1 MMKIDSYTDQEIVR
15 AILNRN
21 TYITKEFLYKKCYPM
36 FKAIHCRYYTDC
48 ETTIDFISEI
58 YIHILSIH
66 PKTGTC
72 KLAGFKFMSSL
83 YSWLK
88 VVSLNYCH
96 CLYAKRVDI
105 DENFNMN
112 DDRISLENR
121 AIDLDVTRLNKSD
134 VRTLLMQMPNARYRK
149 LIELRY
155 VQEKTN
161 EEVAVALDMT
171 MQNYYNKHKLAK
183 IQFYAILKKEG
194 LL

>member
-1 MMKIDSYTDQEIVR
+1 MEIDNYTDQEIVQ
-15 AILNRN
+15 AILDRD
-21 TYITKEFLYKKCYPM
+21 TFVTKEYLYKKCYPM
-36 FKAIHCRYYTDC
+36 FKAIHSRYYTDC
-48 ETTIDFISEI
+48 ETTVDFISEI
-58 YIHILSIH
+58 YVYILSVQ
-66 PKTGTC
+66 PQTGIC

-96 CLYAKRVDI
+96 CLYARRMDVNNNHNI
-105 DENFNMN
+105 D
-112 DDRISLENR
+112 DDRELIEDLSV
-121 AIDLDVTRLNKSD
+121 DLDVSRLDKRD
-134 VRTLLMQMPNARYRK
+134 VQALLMQMPNIRYRK

-161 EEVAVALDMT
+161 EETATALDMT

-183 IQFYAILKKEG
+183 DRFYAVLRKEG

>member
-1 MMKIDSYTDQEIVR
+1 MEIDNYTDQEIVQ
-15 AILNRN
+15 AILDRD
-21 TYITKEFLYKKCYPM
+21 TFVTKEYLYKKCYPM
-36 FKAIHCRYYTDC
+36 FKAIHSRYYTDC

-58 YIHILSIH
+58 YVYILSVQ
-66 PKTGTC
+66 PQTGTC
-72 KLAGFKFMSSL
+72 KLAGFRFMSSL

-96 CLYAKRVDI
+96 CLYAKRMDVNNNHNI
-105 DENFNMN
+105 D
-112 DDRISLENR
+112 DDRELIEDLSV
-121 AIDLDVTRLNKSD
+121 DLDVSRLDKRD
-134 VRTLLMQMPNARYRK
+134 VQALLMQMPNIRYRR

-161 EEVAVALDMT
+161 EETATALDMT

-183 IQFYAILKKEG
+183 AQFYAVLRKEG

>member
-1 MMKIDSYTDQEIVR
+1 
-15 AILNRN
+15 
-21 TYITKEFLYKKCYPM
+21 
-36 FKAIHCRYYTDC
+36 
-48 ETTIDFISEI
+48 
-58 YIHILSIH
+58 
-66 PKTGTC
+66 
-72 KLAGFKFMSSL
+72 MSSL

-112 DDRISLENR
+112 DDRISLENLS
-121 AIDLDVTRLNKSD
+121 IDLDVTRLNKSD

-183 IQFYAILKKEG
+183 TQFYAILKKEG

>member
-1 MMKIDSYTDQEIVR
+1 MEIDNYTDLEIVQ
-15 AILNRN
+15 AILDRD
-21 TYITKEFLYKKCYPM
+21 TFVTKEYLYKKCYPM
-36 FKAIHCRYYTDC
+36 FKAIHSRYYTDC

-58 YIHILSIH
+58 YVYILSVQ
-66 PKTGTC
+66 PQTGTC
-72 KLAGFKFMSSL
+72 KLAGFRFMSSL

-96 CLYAKRVDI
+96 CLYAKRMDVNNNHNI
-105 DENFNMN
+105 D
-112 DDRISLENR
+112 DDRELIEDLSV
-121 AIDLDVTRLNKSD
+121 DLDVSRLDKRD
-134 VRTLLMQMPNARYRK
+134 VQALLMQMPNIRYRR

-161 EEVAVALDMT
+161 EETATALDMT

-183 IQFYAILKKEG
+183 AQFYAVLRKEG

>member
-1 MMKIDSYTDQEIVR
+1 MEIDNYTDQEIVQ
-15 AILNRN
+15 AILDRD
-21 TYITKEFLYKKCYPM
+21 TFVTKEYLYKKCYPM
-36 FKAIHCRYYTDC
+36 FKAIHSRYYTDC

-58 YIHILSIH
+58 YVYILSVH
-66 PKTGTC
+66 PQTGTC
-72 KLAGFKFMSSL
+72 KLAGFRFMSSL

-96 CLYAKRVDI
+96 CLYAKRMDVNNNHNI
-105 DENFNMN
+105 D
-112 DDRISLENR
+112 DDRELIEDLSV
-121 AIDLDVTRLNKSD
+121 DLDVSRLDKRD
-134 VRTLLMQMPNARYRK
+134 VQALLMQMPNIRYRR

-161 EEVAVALDMT
+161 EETATALDMT

-183 IQFYAILKKEG
+183 AQFYAVLRKEG

>member
-1 MMKIDSYTDQEIVR
+1 MEIDNYTDQEIVQ
-15 AILNRN
+15 AILDRD
-21 TYITKEFLYKKCYPM
+21 TFVTKEYLYKKCYPM
-36 FKAIHCRYYTDC
+36 FKAIHSRYYTDC

-58 YIHILSIH
+58 YVYILSVH
-66 PKTGTC
+66 PQTGTC
-72 KLAGFKFMSSL
+72 KLAGFRFMSSL

-96 CLYAKRVDI
+96 CLYAMRMDANNNHNI
-105 DENFNMN
+105 D
-112 DDRISLENR
+112 DDRELIEDLSV
-121 AIDLDVTRLNKSD
+121 DLDVSRLDKRD
-134 VRTLLMQMPNARYRK
+134 VQALLMQMPNIRYRR

-161 EEVAVALDMT
+161 EETATALDMT

-183 IQFYAILKKEG
+183 AQFYAVLRKEG

>member
-1 MMKIDSYTDQEIVR
+1 MEIDNYTDQEIVQ
-15 AILNRN
+15 AILDRD
-21 TYITKEFLYKKCYPM
+21 TFVTKEYLYKKCYPM
-36 FKAIHCRYYTDC
+36 FKAIHSRYYTDC

-58 YIHILSIH
+58 YVYILSVH
-66 PKTGTC
+66 PQTGTC

-96 CLYAKRVDI
+96 CLYAKRMDVNNNHNI
-105 DENFNMN
+105 D
-112 DDRISLENR
+112 DDRELIEDLSV
-121 AIDLDVTRLNKSD
+121 DLDVSRLDKRD
-134 VRTLLMQMPNARYRK
+134 VQALLMQMPNIRYRK

-161 EEVAVALDMT
+161 EETATALDMT

-183 IQFYAILKKEG
+183 AQFYAVLRKEG

>member
-1 MMKIDSYTDQEIVR
+1 
-15 AILNRN
+15 
-21 TYITKEFLYKKCYPM
+21 
-36 FKAIHCRYYTDC
+36 
-48 ETTIDFISEI
+48 
-58 YIHILSIH
+58 
-66 PKTGTC
+66 
-72 KLAGFKFMSSL
+72 MSSL

-96 CLYAKRVDI
+96 SLYVKRMDM

-112 DDRISLENR
+112 DDRISLENLSV
-121 AIDLDVTRLNKSD
+121 DLDVTRLNKSD
-134 VRTLLMQMPNARYRK
+134 IQILLMQMPNVRYRK
-149 LIELRY
+149 IIELRY

-183 IQFYAILKKEG
+183 SQFYAILKKEG

>member
-1 MMKIDSYTDQEIVR
+1 MEIDNYTDQEIVQ
-15 AILNRN
+15 AILDRD
-21 TYITKEFLYKKCYPM
+21 TFVTKEYLYKKCYPM
-36 FKAIHCRYYTDC
+36 FKAIHSRYYTDC
-48 ETTIDFISEI
+48 ETTVDFISEI
-58 YIHILSIH
+58 YVYILSVQ
-66 PKTGTC
+66 PQTGIC

-96 CLYAKRVDI
+96 CLYARRMDVNNNHNI
-105 DENFNMN
+105 D
-112 DDRISLENR
+112 DDRELIEDLSV
-121 AIDLDVTRLNKSD
+121 DLDVSRLDKRD
-134 VRTLLMQMPNARYRK
+134 VQALLMQMPNIRYRR

-161 EEVAVALDMT
+161 EETATALDMT

-183 IQFYAILKKEG
+183 AQFYAVLRKEG

>member
-1 MMKIDSYTDQEIVR
+1 MEIDNYTDQEIVQ
-15 AILNRN
+15 AILDRD
-21 TYITKEFLYKKCYPM
+21 TFVTKEYLYKKCYPM
-36 FKAIHCRYYTDC
+36 FKAIHSRYYTDC

-58 YIHILSIH
+58 YVYILSVH
-66 PKTGTC
+66 PQTGTC
-72 KLAGFKFMSSL
+72 KLAGFRFMSSL

-96 CLYAKRVDI
+96 CLYAKRMDVNNNHNI
-105 DENFNMN
+105 D
-112 DDRISLENR
+112 DDRELIEDLSV
-121 AIDLDVTRLNKSD
+121 DLDVSRLDKRD
-134 VRTLLMQMPNARYRK
+134 VQALLMQMPNIRYRK

-161 EEVAVALDMT
+161 EETATALDMT

-183 IQFYAILKKEG
+183 AQFYAVLRKEG

>member
-1 MMKIDSYTDQEIVR
+1 MEIDNYTDQEIVQ
-15 AILNRN
+15 AILDRD
-21 TYITKEFLYKKCYPM
+21 TFVTKEYLYKKCYPM
-36 FKAIHCRYYTDC
+36 FKAIHSRYYTDC
-48 ETTIDFISEI
+48 ETTVDFISEI
-58 YIHILSIH
+58 YVYILSVQ
-66 PKTGTC
+66 PQTGIC

-96 CLYAKRVDI
+96 CLYARRMDVNNNHNI
-105 DENFNMN
+105 DDGRELIE
-112 DDRISLENR
+112 DLSV
-121 AIDLDVTRLNKSD
+121 DLDVSRLDKRD
-134 VRTLLMQMPNARYRK
+134 VQALLMQMPNIRYRK

-161 EEVAVALDMT
+161 EETATALDMT

-183 IQFYAILKKEG
+183 AQFYAVLRKEG

>member
-1 MMKIDSYTDQEIVR
+1 MEIDNYTDQEIVQ
-15 AILNRN
+15 AILDRD
-21 TYITKEFLYKKCYPM
+21 TFVTKEYLYKKCYPM
-36 FKAIHCRYYTDC
+36 FKTIHSRYYTDC
-48 ETTIDFISEI
+48 ETTVDFISEI
-58 YIHILSIH
+58 YVYILSVQ
-66 PKTGTC
+66 PQTGIC

-96 CLYAKRVDI
+96 CLYARRMDVNNNHNI
-105 DENFNMN
+105 DDGRELIE
-112 DDRISLENR
+112 DLSV
-121 AIDLDVTRLNKSD
+121 DLDVSRLDKRD
-134 VRTLLMQMPNARYRK
+134 VQALLMQMPNIRYRK

-161 EEVAVALDMT
+161 EETATALDMT

-183 IQFYAILKKEG
+183 AQFYAVLRKEG

>member
-1 MMKIDSYTDQEIVR
+1 MEIDNYTDQEIVQ
-15 AILNRN
+15 AILDRD
-21 TYITKEFLYKKCYPM
+21 TFVTKEYLYKKCYPM
-36 FKAIHCRYYTDC
+36 FKAIHSRYYTDC

-58 YIHILSIH
+58 YVYILSVQ
-66 PKTGTC
+66 PQTGTC
-72 KLAGFKFMSSL
+72 KLAGFRFMSSL

-96 CLYAKRVDI
+96 CLYAKRMDVNNNHNI
-105 DENFNMN
+105 D
-112 DDRISLENR
+112 DDRELIEDLSV
-121 AIDLDVTRLNKSD
+121 DLDVSRLDKRD
-134 VRTLLMQMPNARYRK
+134 VQALLMQMPNIRYRK

-161 EEVAVALDMT
+161 EETATALDMT

-183 IQFYAILKKEG
+183 AQFYAVLRKEG

>member
-1 MMKIDSYTDQEIVR
+1 MEIDNYTDQEIVQ
-15 AILNRN
+15 AILDRD
-21 TYITKEFLYKKCYPM
+21 TFVTKEYLYKKCYPM
-36 FKAIHCRYYTDC
+36 FKAIHSRYYTDC

-58 YIHILSIH
+58 YVYILSVQ
-66 PKTGTC
+66 PQTGTC

-96 CLYAKRVDI
+96 CLYARRMDVNNNHNI
-105 DENFNMN
+105 D
-112 DDRISLENR
+112 DDRELIEDLSV
-121 AIDLDVTRLNKSD
+121 DLDVSRLDKRD
-134 VRTLLMQMPNARYRK
+134 VQALLMQMPNIRYRR

-161 EEVAVALDMT
+161 EETATALDMT

-183 IQFYAILKKEG
+183 AQFYAVLRKEG

>member
-1 MMKIDSYTDQEIVR
+1 MEIDNYTDQEIVQ
-15 AILNRN
+15 AILDRD
-21 TYITKEFLYKKCYPM
+21 TFVTKEYLYKKCYPM
-36 FKAIHCRYYTDC
+36 FKAIHSRYYTDC
-48 ETTIDFISEI
+48 ETTVDFISEI
-58 YIHILSIH
+58 YVYILSVQ
-66 PKTGTC
+66 PQTGIC

-96 CLYAKRVDI
+96 CLYARRMDVNNNHNI
-105 DENFNMN
+105 D
-112 DDRISLENR
+112 DDRELIEDLSV
-121 AIDLDVTRLNKSD
+121 DLDVSRLDKRD
-134 VRTLLMQMPNARYRK
+134 VQALLMQMPNIRYRK

-161 EEVAVALDMT
+161 EETATALDMT

-183 IQFYAILKKEG
+183 AQFYAVLRKEG